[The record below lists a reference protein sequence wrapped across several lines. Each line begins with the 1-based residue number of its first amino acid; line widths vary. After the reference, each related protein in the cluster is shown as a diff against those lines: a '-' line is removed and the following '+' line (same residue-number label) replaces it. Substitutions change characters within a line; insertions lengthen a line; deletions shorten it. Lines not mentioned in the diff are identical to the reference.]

1 MNDVTPPQEALR
13 KLPVIETAKEAYA
26 RVFGSPRLVVRA
38 SLAPFCLSLA
48 LIVLSFT
55 LPVVS
60 ALGFL
65 VGILGLLPYTFF
77 GVAWHRLTL
86 LGPAAGAPALMP
98 AWAPRHWRFLG
109 YLLATMLIG
118 SAATAVVF
126 SIGLMAIQPGSD
138 SLPAVTGLM
147 PLFGFVIVAY
157 VMIRLSFVF
166 PAVSVD
172 ESYRLRHAWTH
183 TKGQGLR
190 LLGATVIAAA
200 PMVALVWGLNE
211 VLGAMLFTES
221 APMPAQDGLAHV
233 ARMEAFVE
241 ANLGALLLIQTVTA
255 AINYVLMALMVSVI
269 SIAFRICTGWV
280 PAAGGPAAGGMVM
293 PGGDES

>member
-1 MNDVTPPQEALR
+1 MSDATPPREALR

-26 RVFGSPRLVVRA
+26 RVFGNPRLLARA

-48 LIVLSFT
+48 LIALSFT
-55 LPVVS
+55 VPLVS

-65 VGILGLLPYTFF
+65 VAILGLLPYTFF

-86 LGPAAGAPALMP
+86 LGPVAGAPALMP

-118 SAATAVVF
+118 SAATAVAF
-126 SIGLMAIQPGSD
+126 SIGLMAMRPEAG
-138 SLPAVTGLM
+138 SLPAAAGLM
-147 PLFGFVIVAY
+147 PLAGFVIVAY

-190 LLGATVIAAA
+190 LLAATVIAAV
-200 PMVALVWGLNE
+200 PMVALVWGVNE
-211 VLGAMLFTES
+211 ILGALLFAGQ
-221 APMPAQDGLAHV
+221 APGQDGLPAV
-233 ARMEAFVE
+233 AQMAAFVE
-241 ANLGALLLIQTVTA
+241 ANLGALLLIQAVTA

-269 SIAFRICTGWV
+269 SVAFRICTGWV
-280 PAAGGPAAGGMVM
+280 PAGSGVVTLDGE
-293 PGGDES
+293 ES

>member
-1 MNDVTPPQEALR
+1 MSDTAPPREALR
-13 KLPVIETAKEAYA
+13 KLPVMATAKEAYA
-26 RVFGSPRLVVRA
+26 RVSGNPRLLARA
-38 SLAPFCLSLA
+38 ALMPFCLSLA
-48 LIVLSFT
+48 LIALGFT
-55 LPVVS
+55 LPVAS

-86 LGPAAGAPALMP
+86 LGPVDGAPPRMP
-98 AWAPRHWRFLG
+98 AWTPRHWRFLG

-118 SAATAVVF
+118 SAATAAVF
-126 SIGLMAIQPGSD
+126 SIGLMAIRPDMD
-138 SLPAVTGLM
+138 SLPAVAGLM
-147 PLFGFVIVAY
+147 PLAGFAVVAY

-190 LLGATVIAAA
+190 LLGATVIAAV
-200 PMVALVWGLNE
+200 PMVALVWGVNE
-211 VLGAMLFTES
+211 VLGALLFTEPTP
-221 APMPAQDGLAHV
+221 APSQHGLPHLAQ
-233 ARMEAFVE
+233 MEAFVE
-241 ANLGALLLIQTVTA
+241 ANLGALMLIQAVTT

-269 SIAFRICTGWV
+269 SIAFRTCTGWV
-280 PAAGGPAAGGMVM
+280 PAVGGVVTRDGW
-293 PGGDES
+293 ES

>member
-1 MNDVTPPQEALR
+1 MSDATPPREALR
-13 KLPVIETAKEAYA
+13 KLPVINTAKEAYA
-26 RVFGSPRLVVRA
+26 RVFGNPRLLARA

-55 LPVVS
+55 VPLVS

-65 VGILGLLPYTFF
+65 VAILGLLPYTFF

-86 LGPAAGAPALMP
+86 LGPVAGAPALMP

-118 SAATAVVF
+118 SAATAVAF
-126 SIGLMAIQPGSD
+126 SIGLMAIRPEAG
-138 SLPAVTGLM
+138 SLPAAAGLM
-147 PLFGFVIVAY
+147 PLAGFVIVAY
-157 VMIRLSFVF
+157 IMIRLSFVF

-190 LLGATVIAAA
+190 LLAATVIAAV
-200 PMVALVWGLNE
+200 PMVALVWGVNE
-211 VLGAMLFTES
+211 ILGALLFAGQ
-221 APMPAQDGLAHV
+221 APGQDGVPAV
-233 ARMEAFVE
+233 AQMAAFVE
-241 ANLGALLLIQTVTA
+241 ANLGALLLIQAVTA

-269 SIAFRICTGWV
+269 SIAFRVCTGWV
-280 PAAGGPAAGGMVM
+280 PAGSGVVTLDGEEG
-293 PGGDES
+293 